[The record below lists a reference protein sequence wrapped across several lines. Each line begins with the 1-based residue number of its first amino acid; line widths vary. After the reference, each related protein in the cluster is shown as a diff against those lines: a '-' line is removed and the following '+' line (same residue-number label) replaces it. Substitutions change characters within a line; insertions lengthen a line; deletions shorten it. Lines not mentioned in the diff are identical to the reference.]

1 MSTEASYSLQQS
13 LYTLYRKYYHSGCVV
28 LLNSKSFAHGT
39 VRLQKPGLY
48 VVCEDVEFNPNPS
61 YLQSNPEYSTNNAYS
76 MGYFAA
82 LTVEADGVIIDLQ
95 GHTIRQSYEHYAR
108 QRFFSVIE
116 LANAPFVTGQG
127 PGSVQTSTG
136 FVFKA
141 ATNCLIINGT
151 LGLSSHSGV
160 HGNNNANIMLQNVC
174 VQDFESAGVQ
184 LNGVDTAFMDCVTI
198 KGLEC
203 VPLTAHTFSLVRLQE
218 VICEMEAELEGQ
230 ATFDVPVSGDTGA
243 AACVTLNRLD
253 ICTALDDLL
262 AFLFTPFLN
271 ADLDHTSAA
280 TPLSVTAALRGIC
293 ECLQQLDDSST
304 ITCSS
309 DASNTS
315 NDTLR
320 WNIQR
325 YIQKPDS
332 TGSPAPDGS
341 ALYGMLFNSTGV
353 AVGELSAVCPA
364 NGKACCPAGHGSG
377 SRGGGYTSDCCRPSK
392 SVTIHNCSVSGL
404 RLNARESVGVK
415 QGDTM
420 LRDGSGKIVDISVL
434 DRIQGG
440 GLQEFAQV
448 YVNREKTGQTTWDV
462 CIQRTLLCTE
472 DDYTYVD
479 LMAECTDL
487 TFVYNV
493 DVMAHVSKGVFG
505 IRSED
510 TKGLCIEN
518 TTIKS
523 LKNTSTT
530 TCPRTQ
536 YGLPPDANILSIIT
550 RDLDQ
555 TTDTSHGGANMR
567 GVFVGR
573 SEGILLTK
581 LTLDTLT
588 SQQGLCRGVELDTV
602 DTGCVHALTS
612 KALDGILTTVVH
624 AHHQCTKL
632 TMREL
637 SSATDTRPAATTAAY
652 ETLLE
657 DVRQACIDADAHPD
671 DTTKQKFKTDQL
683 CRLLRLPYPDTH
695 LLAFESPAKTTG
707 DIRLC

>member
-1 MSTEASYSLQQS
+1 
-13 LYTLYRKYYHSGCVV
+13 
-28 LLNSKSFAHGT
+28 
-39 VRLQKPGLY
+39 
-48 VVCEDVEFNPNPS
+48 
-61 YLQSNPEYSTNNAYS
+61 
-76 MGYFAA
+76 
-82 LTVEADGVIIDLQ
+82 
-95 GHTIRQSYEHYAR
+95 
-108 QRFFSVIE
+108 
-116 LANAPFVTGQG
+116 
-127 PGSVQTSTG
+127 
-136 FVFKA
+136 
-141 ATNCLIINGT
+141 
-151 LGLSSHSGV
+151 
-160 HGNNNANIMLQNVC
+160 
-174 VQDFESAGVQ
+174 
-184 LNGVDTAFMDCVTI
+184 
-198 KGLEC
+198 
-203 VPLTAHTFSLVRLQE
+203 
-218 VICEMEAELEGQ
+218 
-230 ATFDVPVSGDTGA
+230 
-243 AACVTLNRLD
+243 
-253 ICTALDDLL
+253 
-262 AFLFTPFLN
+262 
-271 ADLDHTSAA
+271 
-280 TPLSVTAALRGIC
+280 
-293 ECLQQLDDSST
+293 
-304 ITCSS
+304 
-309 DASNTS
+309 
-315 NDTLR
+315 
-320 WNIQR
+320 
-325 YIQKPDS
+325 
-332 TGSPAPDGS
+332 
-341 ALYGMLFNSTGV
+341 
-353 AVGELSAVCPA
+353 
-364 NGKACCPAGHGSG
+364 
-377 SRGGGYTSDCCRPSK
+377 
-392 SVTIHNCSVSGL
+392 
-404 RLNARESVGVK
+404 LNARESVGVK

-420 LRDGSGKIVDISVL
+420 LRDISGKIVDISVL

-440 GLQEFAQV
+440 SLQEFAQV
-448 YVNREKTGQTTWDV
+448 YVNSEKTGQTTWDV

-493 DVMAHVSKGVFG
+493 DIMAHVSKGVFG

-523 LKNTSTT
+523 LRNTSTT

-536 YGLPPDANILSIIT
+536 HGLPPDATIRSIIT

-555 TTDTSHGGANMR
+555 TSDTGYGGANMR
-567 GVFVGR
+567 GVFIGR

-588 SQQGLCRGVELDTV
+588 TQQGLCRGVELDTV

-657 DVRQACIDADAHPD
+657 DVRQACIDADTHPD
-671 DTTKQKFKTDQL
+671 NVAKQKTKAEQL

>member
-28 LLNSKSFAHGT
+28 LLNSASFAHGT

-48 VVCEDVEFNPNPS
+48 VVCEDIEFNPNPS
-61 YLQSNPEYSTNNAYS
+61 YLLTNPEYSTNGAYS

-82 LTVEADGVIIDLQ
+82 LTVEADGVIVDLQ

-127 PGSVQTSTG
+127 PGSVQTSAG
-136 FVFKA
+136 FAFKA

-184 LNGVDTAFMDCVTI
+184 LNGVDTAFLDCVTV
-198 KGLEC
+198 KGLAC
-203 VPLTAHTFSLVRLQE
+203 APLTAHTFSLVRLQE
-218 VICEMEAELEGQ
+218 VICEMEAELEGR
-230 ATFDVPVSGDTGA
+230 ATFDVPAGSGTGA
-243 AACVTLNRLD
+243 TVCATLNRLD
-253 ICTALDDLL
+253 ICSALEDLL
-262 AFLFTPFLN
+262 ALLFAFFIE
-271 ADLDHTSAA
+271 ADVAHTSAA
-280 TPLSVTAALRGIC
+280 TPLSVTQTLRGIC

-304 ITCSS
+304 TTCSV

-315 NDTLR
+315 DGTLR
-320 WNIQR
+320 WDIQR
-325 YIQKPDS
+325 YIQAPDS
-332 TGSPAPDGS
+332 TGLPAPDGS
-341 ALYGMLFNSTGV
+341 ALYGMIFNSTGV

-364 NGKACCPAGHGSG
+364 NGSACCAASGSG
-377 SRGGGYTSDCCRPSK
+377 GGGYSSDCCRPSK
-392 SVTIHNCSVSGL
+392 SVTVHNCSISGL
-404 RLNARESVGVK
+404 RLNARESVGVEL
-415 QGDTM
+415 GGTM
-420 LRDGSGKIVDISVL
+420 QRDISGKIVDLSIL
-434 DRIQGG
+434 DRTQNGSSV
-440 GLQEFAQV
+440 QEHAQV
-448 YVNREKTGQTTWDV
+448 YVNSERAGQTTWSV
-462 CIQRTLLCTE
+462 CIQRLLLCPE
-472 DDYTYVD
+472 ADYTYVD
-479 LMAECTDL
+479 FITECTDHA
-487 TFVYNV
+487 FVFNV
-493 DVMAHVSKGVFG
+493 DIMAHVSKGVFG
-505 IRSED
+505 IRAED

-518 TTIKS
+518 TAIKT
-523 LKNTSTT
+523 LRNTSTT
-530 TCPRTQ
+530 TCPRTR
-536 YGLPPDANILSIIT
+536 YSLPSGSTIRSSIA

-555 TTDTSHGGANMR
+555 TSDTGYGGANLR
-567 GVFVGR
+567 GVFVGK
-573 SEGILLTK
+573 SDGVLITK

-588 SQQGLCRGVELDTV
+588 THQGLCRGIEFDTV

-612 KALDGILTTVVH
+612 SALDGILTTVMH

-637 SSATDTRPAATTAAY
+637 SATDTRPAATTAAY

-657 DVRQACIDADAHPD
+657 EVRQACVAADSDPSDAA
-671 DTTKQKFKTDQL
+671 KQKTKTEQL

-695 LLAFESPAKTTG
+695 LLAFESPAKTG